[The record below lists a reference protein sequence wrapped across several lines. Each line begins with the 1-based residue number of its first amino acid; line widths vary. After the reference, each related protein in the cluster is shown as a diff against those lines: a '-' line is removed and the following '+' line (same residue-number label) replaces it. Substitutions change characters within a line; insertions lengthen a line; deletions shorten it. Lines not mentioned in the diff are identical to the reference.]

1 MLRRKQTQG
10 QMHCGFGQAQR
21 EVLRPACITQLGPC
35 VPALPAHCP
44 PALRPL
50 HSWEICTQLG
60 WCGWYWE
67 PWDLTVAPAT
77 LLPTNQPEFVSF
89 QTWSKCRKGQ
99 IWPGQTLPRAYPR
112 WILSQEDI
120 KLGLS
125 NRFTTWRQVGGG
137 WASGPLV
144 CPSDRF

>member
-1 MLRRKQTQG
+1 MWFWPSPEG
-10 QMHCGFGQAQR
+10 SPQAC
-21 EVLRPACITQLGPC
+21 VHHTTGSLGPC
-35 VPALPAHCP
+35 STTTLPPCPSP
-44 PALRPL
+44 PALLGNL
-50 HSWEICTQLG
+50 HPAWVVWLVLG
-60 WCGWYWE
+60 AMGPHGRSC
-67 PWDLTVAPAT
+67 DLVA
-77 LLPTNQPEFVSF
+77 NQPTRIREFSNVVKA
-89 QTWSKCRKGQ
+89 QKGQ
-99 IWPGQTLPRAYPR
+99 IWPRQTLPRAYPR